1 MDIFDKKL
9 VIATHYLVYGVPQA
23 LRDYLINN
31 QVKKL
36 LFIAHPIYAESGHS
50 YFELIEKSRIKN
62 KKISSL
68 RTRISVI
75 NYLIETFLTL
85 VWVFSGKERYDLFV
99 GFDNLNALAGLILR
113 SFGRVDKVVYYT
125 IDYSPQRFP
134 NQFLNFVYHKID
146 SFCVKHVNIVWNV
159 SPRIAEGRRKTK
171 GLNFLKKQKVVPIGV
186 WFDKVKR
193 RPLDKVERHQLLFL
207 GNLLEK
213 QGVQVVIN
221 AIPAIIKEIPD
232 FHFLIV
238 GGGSYEKSLREQVD
252 KMGLG
257 IYVTFTG
264 WIKDR
269 KRLDGLISESACAV
283 APYDPVKAGFTYY
296 ADPTKIKD
304 YLSAGLPVI
313 LTNVS
318 YNAKEI
324 EKKKCGIVVNYKKED
339 ITRTVIDLLG
349 DEDKLRIYRE
359 NAVKYAKQFDWNK
372 IFSEHLRE
380 I

>member
-1 MDIFDKKL
+1 MGISGKKF
-9 VIATHYLVYGVPQA
+9 VIITHYLVYGAPQA
-23 LRDYLINN
+23 LRDYLIDNK
-31 QVKKL
+31 VKRL
-36 LFIAHPIYAESGHS
+36 LFVAHPLDIGSERS
-50 YFELIEKSRIKN
+50 YFELIENGKVKC

-68 RTRISVI
+68 RTNIAII
-75 NYLIETFLTL
+75 NYLIEVFLTL
-85 VWVFSGKERYDLFV
+85 VWVFSSKEKYDLFIGV
-99 GFDNLNALAGLILR
+99 DNLNALAGLMLR
-113 SFGRVDKVVYYT
+113 GFGKVGKVVYYT
-125 IDYSPQRFP
+125 IDYSPQRSQ
-134 NQFLNFVYHKID
+134 NNFLNFVYHKID
-146 SFCVKHVNIVWNV
+146 NFCVKYTNIVWNV
-159 SPRIAEGRRKTK
+159 SPRIARGRRKTK

-186 WFDKVKR
+186 WFDMVKR
-193 RPLDKVERHQLLFL
+193 RPFDKVKKHQLLFL

-238 GGGSYEKSLREQVD
+238 GGGVYEKSLREQVN
-252 KMGLG
+252 KMGLAK
-257 IYVTFTG
+257 YVTFSG

-269 KRLDGLISESACAV
+269 KKLNELIPESVCAI
-283 APYDPVKAGFTYY
+283 APYNPKKASYSYY

-324 EKKKCGIVVNYKKED
+324 ERKKCGIVVNYKKED
-339 ITRTVIDLLG
+339 IARTVINILG

-359 NAVKYAKQFDWNK
+359 NAVKYAKQFDWSK
-372 IFSEHLRE
+372 IFNQALSKL
-380 I
+380 